1 MSIIITS
8 GLFLLISILVVLI
21 ICLSYLYGGKSNDAN
36 MKEHKEVFWTGMF
49 AFYIC
54 IIVSFTILPIR
65 IPGEIP
71 YEFEYN
77 LNVLELFRAFTNR
90 AALISY
96 CENVLLFMPVTIFGY
111 KSSVH
116 VAKSLKGGVLISL
129 AMSVGIELLQG
140 AEAVLSIA
148 EDMAPIMDVN
158 DVICNTVGGAIG
170 YMIIRFY
177 TNQHKR

>member
-65 IPGEIP
+65 IPGGIP

>member
-1 MSIIITS
+1 
-8 GLFLLISILVVLI
+8 
-21 ICLSYLYGGKSNDAN
+21 
-36 MKEHKEVFWTGMF
+36 
-49 AFYIC
+49 
-54 IIVSFTILPIR
+54 
-65 IPGEIP
+65 
-71 YEFEYN
+71 
-77 LNVLELFRAFTNR
+77 
-90 AALISY
+90 
-96 CENVLLFMPVTIFGY
+96 MPVTIFGY